1 MSKRWKGFCISLC
14 MLLLGGCAQAPAQQ
28 ESALETTLTVHVLN
42 VGKADCILVNSG
54 DRWMLVDAGL
64 NETEDVVL
72 EYLRQQGVERLDCAV
87 GTHPDKDHIGGL
99 DAVMN
104 AVPTGALMIPP
115 LELDSKPYRNMIKA
129 AEEQGVTVQSVT
141 AGASWK
147 LGETTVKALA
157 PGPTALAAKGENE
170 SSIVLMLEHG
180 GFRML
185 LMADAQTV
193 SENEMIDQRMDLK
206 ADVIKIGHHGSDK
219 ATGTALL
226 QAVAPQDA
234 IISTGEKE
242 GETLPH
248 PRLLARLQQF
258 KVEIYRTDV
267 DGTIL
272 VRSDGASYEIRT
284 DSNAA

>member
-1 MSKRWKGFCISLC
+1 MSKRWAAFFLSLC
-14 MLLLGGCAQAPAQQ
+14 MLTLGGCAQVPAQ
-28 ESALETTLTVHVLN
+28 EENAPKTTLTVHVLN

-64 NETEDVVL
+64 NGTQDEVL
-72 EYLRQQGVERLDCAV
+72 DYLQQQGAEKLDCAV

-99 DAVMN
+99 DAVLES
-104 AVPTGALMIPP
+104 VPTAALFIPP
-115 LELDSKPYRNMIKA
+115 LEVDSKPYRNMLEA
-129 AEEQGVTVQSVT
+129 AEAQKVPVQHIT

-147 LGETTVKALA
+147 LGETTVKVLA
-157 PGPTALAAKGENE
+157 PGATALATKDENE

-185 LMADAQTV
+185 LMADAQYV
-193 SENEMIDQRMDLK
+193 SENEMIDQGTDLK
-206 ADVIKIGHHGSDK
+206 ADVIKVGHHGSDE

-226 QAVAPQDA
+226 QAVSPKAA

-248 PRLLARLQQF
+248 PRLLARLEQF
-258 KVEIYRTDV
+258 KVTVYRTDL

-272 VRSDGASYEIRT
+272 VRSDGVSYEIST